1 MIKHPISTEKAIRL
15 MESQNTLLFA
25 VDKRVTK
32 QEIKMAVEKEF
43 KAKITRVR
51 TVITRQGEKRAYV
64 QFSKET
70 PALDVATALGLM

>member
-1 MIKHPISTEKAIRL
+1 MIKYPISTEKAIRL

-25 VDKRVTK
+25 VDKKATK
-32 QEIKMAVEKEF
+32 QEIKMEVEKEF
-43 KAKITRVR
+43 KVKITNVR
-51 TVITRQGEKRAYV
+51 TMITKEGEKRAYV